1 MSTQKSDTYVVTQV
15 PANVADSGKVRLGGA
30 YPSLTPVRAAITRYQ
45 TLSDNRDV
53 KTFFG

>member
-30 YPSLTPVRAAITRYQ
+30 YPSLTPVRAAITEGSPICNVDA
-45 TLSDNRDV
+45 TE
-53 KTFFG
+53 T

>member
-53 KTFFG
+53 KTFFV